1 MQNTQRLQSGFFRR
15 MLGFMIDLIFL
26 NIVWLVFG
34 GKSFSLSINWVY
46 EKGKLITTVVK
57 QDPINGLY
65 FLCFLILYFII
76 TESIWGKTLGKL
88 ITNQKVV
95 DINKVKPSFGKIVVK
110 NIFKIVDLIIGSI
123 VFLLSS
129 KNQNVGNMATQTY
142 VVNIKSLDKP
152 IEARSV
158 STVRKIFGI
167 LFILVLIGMIFM
179 TIISIPKTK
188 QVGDDSIALLKSVQD
203 RVNSGDMNGFYENFI
218 PQIQAQ
224 ETFEE
229 FEKSMFDSKMDQ
241 NMKALQINNIK
252 LNVWKYN
259 DTQRLVQ
266 GGDGKSVFQ
275 LVTQKQ
281 VDGSWK
287 IFGFVIDNP
296 DIKNN

>member
-1 MQNTQRLQSGFFRR
+1 MQNTQRPQSGFFRR
-15 MLGFMIDLIFL
+15 MLGFIIDLIL
-26 NIVWLVFG
+26 LILVWLVFG
-34 GKSFSLSINWVY
+34 GKPFSLSINWAY

-57 QDPINGLY
+57 QDPISGLY
-65 FLCFLILYFII
+65 FLGFLILYFIV

-88 ITNQKVV
+88 ITSQKVV
-95 DINKVKPSFGKIVVK
+95 DINKIKPSFGKIVVR
-110 NIFKIVDLIIGSI
+110 NICKIVDLIIGSV
-123 VFLLSS
+123 VFLFSS

-142 VVNIKSLDKP
+142 VVNTKLLEKP
-152 IEARSV
+152 IEAKAVSV
-158 STVRKIFGI
+158 VRKIFGI
-167 LFILVLIGMIFM
+167 LFIIVLIGMVLM
-179 TIISIPKTK
+179 TIVSIPKTK
-188 QVGDDSIALLKSVQD
+188 QVGDDSIALLKNVQD
-203 RVNSGDMNGFYENFI
+203 QVNSGDMNGFYQTFI

-229 FEKSMFDSKMDQ
+229 FEKSIVDSKMDQ

-252 LNVWKYN
+252 LNVWKYS

-275 LVTQKQ
+275 FMTQKQ
-281 VDGSWK
+281 ADGSWK